1 MNTPASTSAH
11 RILVVDDNS
20 SIHDDFRKIL
30 ETRDKQSTIE
40 SGLDAMEAVLFGDEK
55 EVSPVAL
62 CACVLDSAYQGQEGF
77 EKVRQARE
85 EGRPYS
91 MAFVDVRMPPG
102 WDGIETT
109 GKIWEVDPD
118 IQIVICT
125 AYSDYSWDDMIAKI
139 GQTHRLLILKKP
151 FDPVEVLQLVSS
163 LTEKWQLLQANRR
176 NTEELERKV
185 EKRTLELKEA
195 KDAAEAANRA
205 KSTFLANMSHE
216 IRTPMNGVIGMTH
229 LLLESPMSKE
239 QRDLLEVVRVS
250 GESLLSLLNDIL
262 DLSKIEAGRL
272 ELEETEFDLRELVED
287 AAELYA
293 VSAGKKNVELILDI
307 DPQLPTQVVGDSHR
321 LRQVLTN
328 LIGNAVKFTAK
339 GEILVR
345 VAGEGEA
352 DGKRMYLLEVQDS
365 GIGVAEEV
373 QPLLFRPFVQEDT
386 STTRR
391 FGGTGLGLAISRH
404 LVQRMGGAIGLR
416 SELEKGSTFWFRVP
430 LPSVPGV
437 TNPHVNDMD
446 LAGKRLLI
454 VDDNYNSRRLVEHQA
469 KRWGLDVRTAGD
481 AASALELVDR
491 EQAAGR
497 KFDLALLDSQMP
509 GIDGL
514 TLARQLHG
522 DPRSAA
528 LPIVMMTPLLD
539 RIPVEIQR
547 ESGILHCLI
556 KPVRMGNLKS
566 ALISCI
572 DGKAAVV
579 STPPLEELRPLDDL
593 SVLVVEDNPVNQK
606 VALAMLKKLGCSAD
620 LADNGVQGLE
630 AVGKKRYDA
639 VLMDTQMPEMDG
651 LEATRRVRALEA
663 GGEWPGRSR
672 LWIVALT
679 ANAMQGDREKC
690 LDAGMDD
697 YVSKPIRLNILKSTL
712 LKASQVGTVGE
723 RTC

>member
-1 MNTPASTSAH
+1 M
-11 RILVVDDNS
+11 
-20 SIHDDFRKIL
+20 
-30 ETRDKQSTIE
+30 
-40 SGLDAMEAVLFGDEK
+40 
-55 EVSPVAL
+55 
-62 CACVLDSAYQGQEGF
+62 
-77 EKVRQARE
+77 
-85 EGRPYS
+85 
-91 MAFVDVRMPPG
+91 
-102 WDGIETT
+102 
-109 GKIWEVDPD
+109 
-118 IQIVICT
+118 
-125 AYSDYSWDDMIAKI
+125 
-139 GQTHRLLILKKP
+139 
-151 FDPVEVLQLVSS
+151 
-163 LTEKWQLLQANRR
+163 
-176 NTEELERKV
+176 
-185 EKRTLELKEA
+185 
-195 KDAAEAANRA
+195 
-205 KSTFLANMSHE
+205 
-216 IRTPMNGVIGMTH
+216 
-229 LLLESPMSKE
+229 
-239 QRDLLEVVRVS
+239 
-250 GESLLSLLNDIL
+250 
-262 DLSKIEAGRL
+262 
-272 ELEETEFDLRELVED
+272 
-287 AAELYA
+287 
-293 VSAGKKNVELILDI
+293 
-307 DPQLPTQVVGDSHR
+307 
-321 LRQVLTN
+321 
-328 LIGNAVKFTAK
+328 
-339 GEILVR
+339 
-345 VAGEGEA
+345 
-352 DGKRMYLLEVQDS
+352 
-365 GIGVAEEV
+365 
-373 QPLLFRPFVQEDT
+373 
-386 STTRR
+386 
-391 FGGTGLGLAISRH
+391 
-404 LVQRMGGAIGLR
+404 R

-690 LDAGMDD
+690 LEAGMDD